1 MDARDTSAST
11 RVFDALLP
19 AHDGKGGHVTQ
30 LLLFNI
36 TNGLIIG
43 AFYVLMAL
51 GLSLILNLSNVIN
64 FAHGGFLVIGGYI
77 AYSITPYVGFWGALL
92 IAPLLTALI
101 GLLVERVLIRPLYGR
116 DPLYSLLLTF
126 GLAFLIEDGTRF
138 IWGAQGKP
146 VTVPA
151 VLAQPLSYQFF
162 FVTGYR
168 LFMVIM
174 VVISVALLFMLLRY
188 TRLGIRIRAGTLD
201 LETVAAL
208 GINVRMLR
216 SLNFAVG
223 IFLAGLSGVL
233 AAGQLGLE
241 PTMGTGLLM
250 PSFIAIIVG
259 GIGSLPG
266 TLAGGLLI
274 GVASGLT
281 AVFYPAASEAVI
293 YVMMAVVLLL
303 RPRGLFGEEGMMS

>member
-1 MDARDTSAST
+1 MTTQRPRLPDAARARVAS
-11 RVFDALLP
+11 
-19 AHDGKGGHVTQ
+19 GHERPMTQ
-30 LLLFNI
+30 LLLFNV

-77 AYSITPYVGFWGALL
+77 AYTITPYVGFWGALL
-92 IAPLLTALI
+92 IAPVCTAVI
-101 GLLVERVLIRPLYGR
+101 GLAVERVLIRRVYGR

-126 GLAFLIEDGTRF
+126 GLAFMIEDGTRF

-146 VTVPA
+146 VTVPPA
-151 VLAQPLSYQFF
+151 LARPLSNEFF
-162 FVTGYR
+162 FITGYR
-168 LFMVIM
+168 LFMVCTVTIA
-174 VVISVALLFMLLRY
+174 VALLFMLLRY
-188 TRLGIRIRAGTLD
+188 SRLGIRIRAGTLD

-208 GINVRMLR
+208 GINVGRLR
-216 SLNFAVG
+216 ALNFAVG

-259 GIGSLPG
+259 GVGSLTG
-266 TLAGGLLI
+266 TLLGGLLI
-274 GVASGLT
+274 GVASGIT
-281 AVFYPAASEAVI
+281 AVFLPAASEAI
-293 YVMMAVVLLL
+293 MYVLMAVVLLI
-303 RPRGLFGEEGMMS
+303 RPRGLLGEEGMMT

>member
-1 MDARDTSAST
+1 MTT
-11 RVFDALLP
+11 
-19 AHDGKGGHVTQ
+19 

-77 AYSITPYVGFWGALL
+77 AWTLSPYLGFWGSL
-92 IAPLLTALI
+92 IVAPFLTAII
-101 GLLVERVLIRPLYGR
+101 GLIIERFMIRRLYGR

-126 GLAFLIEDGTRF
+126 GFAFIIEDGTRY

-146 VTVPA
+146 VSVPA
-151 VLAQPLSYQFF
+151 ILAQPLSYDFF
-162 FVTGYR
+162 FLTGYR
-168 LFMVIM
+168 VFMVA
-174 VVISVALLFMLLRY
+174 VVAIAVVVLFVLLRY
-188 TRLGIRIRAGTLD
+188 TRAGVRIRAGTLD

-208 GINVRMLR
+208 GVNVRALR

-223 IFLAGLSGVL
+223 IYLAGLSGVL
-233 AAGQLGLE
+233 ASGQLGLE
-241 PTMGTGLLM
+241 STMGTGLLM

-259 GIGSLPG
+259 GVGSLTG
-266 TLAGGLLI
+266 TLLGGLLI
-274 GVASGLT
+274 GVASGIT
-281 AVFYPAASEAVI
+281 TVFLPQASEAVM
-293 YVMMAVVLLL
+293 YVIMALVLLI
-303 RPRGLFGEEGMMS
+303 RPRGLLGEEGMMT

>member
-1 MDARDTSAST
+1 MTT
-11 RVFDALLP
+11 
-19 AHDGKGGHVTQ
+19 

-64 FAHGGFLVIGGYI
+64 FAHGGFLVIGGYL
-77 AYSITPYVGFWGALL
+77 AYTITPYVGFWGALVL
-92 IAPLLTALI
+92 APFLTGLI
-101 GLLVERVLIRPLYGR
+101 GLIVERLLISRVYGR

-126 GLAFLIEDGTRF
+126 GLAFMIEDGTRF

-151 VLAQPLSYQFF
+151 ILSQPLSNEMFF
-162 FVTGYR
+162 ITGYR
-168 LFMVIM
+168 LFMVA
-174 VVISVALLFMLLRY
+174 VVIISVSLLFVVLRY
-188 TRLGIRIRAGTLD
+188 SRLGIRIRAGTLD

-208 GINVRMLR
+208 GINVGMLR
-216 SLNFAVG
+216 SLNFAGGV
-223 IFLAGLSGVL
+223 FLAGLSGVL

-259 GIGSLPG
+259 GVGSLPG
-266 TLAGGLLI
+266 TLIGGLLI
-274 GVASGLT
+274 GVASGIT
-281 AVFYPAASEAVI
+281 AVFLPAASEAII
-293 YVMMAVVLLL
+293 YVLMAVILLI
-303 RPRGLFGEEGMMS
+303 RPRGLLGEEGMLT

>member
-1 MDARDTSAST
+1 M
-11 RVFDALLP
+11 
-19 AHDGKGGHVTQ
+19 TQ

-77 AYSITPYVGFWGALL
+77 AYTITPYVGFWGALL
-92 IAPLLTALI
+92 IAPPLTAII
-101 GLLVERVLIRPLYGR
+101 GLVLERTLIRPLYGR

-126 GLAFLIEDGTRF
+126 GLAFMIEDGTRF

-146 VTVPA
+146 VGVPQ
-151 VLAQPLSYQFF
+151 VLARPLSNELFF
-162 FVTGYR
+162 ITGYR
-168 LFMVIM
+168 LFMV
-174 VVISVALLFMLLRY
+174 VTVAVAVGLLFVLLRY

-201 LETVAAL
+201 LETVSSL
-208 GINVRMLR
+208 GINIGRLR
-216 SLNFAVG
+216 SLNFGVG

-259 GIGSLPG
+259 GVGSLTG
-266 TLAGGLLI
+266 TLLGGLLI
-274 GVASGLT
+274 GVASGIT
-281 AVFYPAASEAVI
+281 AVFLPAASEAI
-293 YVMMAVVLLL
+293 MYVLMALVLLI
-303 RPRGLFGEEGMMS
+303 RPRGLLGEEGMMT